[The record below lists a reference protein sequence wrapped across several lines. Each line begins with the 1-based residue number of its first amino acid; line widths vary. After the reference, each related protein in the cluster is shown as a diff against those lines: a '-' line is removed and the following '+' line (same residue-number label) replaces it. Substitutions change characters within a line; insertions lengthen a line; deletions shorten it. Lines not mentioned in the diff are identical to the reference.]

1 MRTRAL
7 VVIVVATALVIT
19 MKWLVARVEPRL
31 TFFPSAGETE
41 TPRTIGLE
49 YEAVS
54 IRTADEETIA
64 AWWMPHDAARGDV
77 VYFHGNGGNLS
88 VWVPIL
94 ADVYRHGF
102 TVAAIDYRGY
112 GASSGSP
119 TERGLYRDVDAAL
132 DWARGLAQPGIPVV
146 YWGRSLGTTMAAY
159 AATKR
164 APDGLILES
173 GFPSARALTRASPP
187 LAFLGLFS
195 TYRFPTA
202 DYAKSVRCP
211 ILVMHGDADRVI
223 PFSHGLALYEALSG
237 AKRFVTIPGGD
248 HNDMTPSNP
257 DAYWTA
263 VRDFITTLRG
273 RQTVGA

>member
-1 MRTRAL
+1 MVKLFIVLACGTVAL
-7 VVIVVATALVIT
+7 AVVVRII
-19 MKWLVARVEPRL
+19 EPRFA
-31 TFFPSAGETE
+31 FFPSTGERP
-41 TPRTIGLE
+41 TPADLGIPFASATL
-49 YEAVS
+49 
-54 IRTADEETIA
+54 RTADGEELR
-64 AWWMPHDAARGDV
+64 AWELRNPDRRALV

-94 ADVYRHGF
+94 ADVYGHGF

-263 VRDFITTLRG
+263 VREFITTLRG